1 MAIVEMSRISIAV
14 LKSDRR
20 KLLHL
25 LSTLGVTD
33 ISNLTTAEIEENYQS
48 LLEKSDYGKEIT
60 DCDSDLKE
68 LKSAIDLLAKYA
80 NRKYNLFT
88 QKKEYPREEYDAVLK
103 QLPEK
108 RELFEA
114 VIAQNARRAAL
125 KNQKASVLAQ
135 LQSLALWREL
145 PFGVDEEGTKTMLF
159 TYGTLESRADLESL
173 KAKFDAVS
181 PANIFA
187 SVNQDDHY
195 QYCYLVYPKERA
207 QDFGI
212 CLKEV
217 SWNRMNFGTLS
228 GSVEEN
234 IQKYKQM
241 LNSID
246 KQQEEIEA
254 YLKECAKNI
263 DEYEFLYD
271 AILSERTLREADAR
285 AAYTGR
291 TAFVTGWTPTQSAG
305 TVKAVVERNLDAAV
319 EITQPTEDDEYPIL
333 LNNPR
338 VVQPFEAI
346 TEMYSLPSSRSHL
359 DPNKVL
365 AIFYFILF
373 GMMVSDAGYGLLV
386 MIACGFFVWKFKP
399 EGQMGK
405 MMRLIGL
412 GGLSTFLWGALFGS
426 WFGDVIPV
434 LTNGAFDMPRWFNPM
449 NDPMKLLIV
458 SFVVGALH
466 IMAGMGMKGYM
477 LIKSGHV
484 WDAVFDI
491 GSWYLVFIGIGM
503 YAAGMALGGMIGQI
517 GMYIALAGVA
527 LLILTQGRHEKNI
540 IMKLFKGIASL
551 YDIIGYFSDILSYSR
566 LLAMGLST
574 AVVASVVNTL
584 GLLGGRGVVGM
595 IVFALVFL
603 VGHVFNMAINLLG
616 AYVHT
621 SRLQYVEFFG
631 KFYEGGG
638 TAFRPL
644 KITGKYTH
652 VREQEVK

>member
-20 KLLHL
+20 KLMHL

-33 ISNLTTAEIEENYQS
+33 ISNLTAAQIEENYQS
-48 LLEKSDYGKEIT
+48 LLVKTDYGKEIT

-80 NRKYNLFT
+80 GRKHNMFT
-88 QKKEYPREEYDAVLK
+88 QKKEYPRDQYDEILK

-108 RELFEA
+108 RDLFES
-114 VIAQNARRAAL
+114 VTAQNARRAAL
-125 KNQKASVLAQ
+125 KTQKAAVLAQ
-135 LQSLALWREL
+135 LQSLSMWREL
-145 PFGVDEEGTKTMLF
+145 PFALDEEGTRTMLF

-173 KAKFDAVS
+173 KAKFDAAS
-181 PANIFA
+181 SANVFA
-187 SVNQDDHY
+187 SVNQDEHY
-195 QYCYLVYPKERA
+195 QYCYLIYPKDGA
-207 QDFGI
+207 QEFQL
-212 CLKEV
+212 CLKEAG
-217 SWNRMNFGTLS
+217 WNRISFGNLS
-228 GSVEEN
+228 GTAEEN
-234 IQKYKQM
+234 IQKCNQV
-241 LNSID
+241 LQSIE
-246 KQQEEIEA
+246 KQQQDIET
-254 YLKECAKNI
+254 YFKECAKNL
-263 DEYEFLYD
+263 DEYELLYD

-319 EITQPTEDDEYPIL
+319 EITKPTEDDEYPIL

-338 VVQPFEAI
+338 IVQPFEAI
-346 TEMYSLPSSRSHL
+346 TEMYSLPSAKSHL

-373 GMMVSDAGYGLLV
+373 GMMVSDAGYGLVV

-434 LTNGAFDMPRWFNPM
+434 LSSGAFDMPRWFNPM

-466 IMAGMGMKGYM
+466 IMAGMGMKAYM
-477 LIKSGHV
+477 MMKSGHP

-503 YAAGMALGGMIGQI
+503 YAAGMAVGGMVGQI
-517 GMYIALAGVA
+517 GLYVALAGVA
-527 LLILTQGRHEKNI
+527 LLILTQGRHEKNV
-540 IMKLFKGIASL
+540 IMKLFKGVASL
-551 YDIIGYFSDILSYSR
+551 YDIIEFFSDILSYSR

-584 GLLGGRGVVGM
+584 GLLGGRSVTGM
-595 IVFALVFL
+595 IVFALVFI

-631 KFYEGGG
+631 KFYDGGG

-644 KITGKYTH
+644 KITGKYTK
-652 VREQEVK
+652 VREEVK